1 MPVEDAKP
9 PEGDASKPTES
20 ENIEQQAFK
29 PVLPDPG
36 TQSPLKQ
43 GQESPVKVKIYP
55 YFDKLERG
63 GKCLVAIELTIAD
76 GWHINA
82 NPSSPDFT
90 IPTEV
95 KITSKQK
102 IKMTRVKY
110 PKHELLEVE
119 GQDEPSH
126 VYGGRVIIYALLEIA
141 AEETANEAELEVE
154 VKVQACNSK
163 TCEPPET
170 KKLVGKRPL
179 ANPGDEIK
187 RIHESKFPKDG
198 EKDGEK
204 DRTENRTAFRRT
216 RMASKSKV
224 KSNNLFIHG
233 AGGRVSGA
241 ANGKGISDGRG
252 RAARMRNLPG
262 KSG

>member
-1 MPVEDAKP
+1 MVRLPDWWKAGRASRPRVTVRLGDPVYVFVAGEDSQQPKEEVP
-9 PEGDASKPTES
+9 KQTGEES
-20 ENIEQQAFK
+20 GEQQAFK
-29 PVLPDPG
+29 PVLPDPV
-36 TQSPLKQ
+36 TPQPFRQ
-43 GQESPVKVKIYP
+43 GKESRVKVKIYP

-63 GKCLVAIELTIAD
+63 GECLMAIELTIAD

-82 NPSSPDFT
+82 NPANPDFT

-126 VYGGRVIIYALLEIA
+126 VYGERVIIYALLEIA
-141 AEETANEAELEVE
+141 ADETAEAAELEVE

-170 KKLVGKRPL
+170 KKLIGKRAL

-187 RIHESKFPKDG
+187 RVHESKFPKDDEKDEVE
-198 EKDGEK
+198 EKDGAQKVEK
-204 DRTENRTAFRRT
+204 AVE
-216 RMASKSKV
+216 KK
-224 KSNNLFIHG
+224 IE
-233 AGGRVSGA
+233 
-241 ANGKGISDGRG
+241 
-252 RAARMRNLPG
+252 
-262 KSG
+262 

>member
-1 MPVEDAKP
+1 MTP
-9 PEGDASKPTES
+9 
-20 ENIEQQAFK
+20 
-29 PVLPDPG
+29 
-36 TQSPLKQ
+36 SPFKQ

-63 GKCLVAIELTIAD
+63 SKCLVAIELTIAD

-82 NPSSPDFT
+82 NPANPEFT

-102 IKMTRVKY
+102 IRMTKVKY
-110 PKHELLEVE
+110 PKHELLDVE

-126 VYGGRVIIYALLEIA
+126 VYGERVIIYALLEIA
-141 AEETANEAELEVE
+141 ADETADEAELEVE

-170 KKLVGKRPL
+170 RKLVGKRPL

-187 RIHESKFPKDG
+187 RINESKFPKEGEEKQDA
-198 EKDGEK
+198 EKDVK
-204 DRTENRTAFRRT
+204 DE
-216 RMASKSKV
+216 
-224 KSNNLFIHG
+224 
-233 AGGRVSGA
+233 
-241 ANGKGISDGRG
+241 
-252 RAARMRNLPG
+252 
-262 KSG
+262 